1 VQGDNVTTVELH
13 LQDAG
18 TDSGY
23 LLEQLLDSCT
33 KAEHGGA
40 IFAWTNAAGAKSFL
54 EDENFVAFVEKGTFE
69 LVIGL
74 DSITDEAAVK
84 VLVDLESRMP
94 NLSIRAFLHDRP
106 EMFHP
111 KLAWFASK
119 AEMTLLVGSG
129 NLTMGGLKN
138 NWEAYTV
145 CRLAGAA
152 GKQMVEKLEAW
163 ILSWSAMLIPISDA
177 RVLERARR
185 NTGNERTLK
194 RPPKDLPKT
203 TAADSDLS
211 VLVAEI
217 PKSGSRVGQVNFD
230 LINYVQF
237 FGAKVDTQRRITLY
251 HVAEDGSLGDVESR
265 PSVARKSRN
274 YSFEL
279 AAMRGVTYP
288 ANGAPI
294 GVFMRL
300 EADSFLYMLIL
311 PDSAHYA
318 TVSNFLKAHWSGN
331 SNHKRRYRT
340 TVGQL
345 KTAWNNAPL
354 WQAALPAL

>member
-1 VQGDNVTTVELH
+1 MTTVELH

-23 LLEQLLDSCT
+23 LLEELLYSCT
-33 KAEHGGA
+33 EAECGGA

-54 EDENFVAFVEKGTFE
+54 EDENFVAFINQGTFD

-84 VLVDLESRMP
+84 VLIDLDSRMP
-94 NLSIRAFLHDRP
+94 NLSIRAFLNDRS
-106 EMFHP
+106 EMFHT

-119 AEMTLLVGSG
+119 AEVTLLVGSG

-145 CRLAGAA
+145 SRLAGTA
-152 GKQMVEKLEAW
+152 GERVVEKLEAW
-163 ILSWSAMLIPISDA
+163 LLSWSAMLIPISDA
-177 RVLERARR
+177 RVLERARQ
-185 NTGNERTLK
+185 NSGNERTLK
-194 RPPKDLPKT
+194 RAPKELPKPV
-203 TAADSDLS
+203 AADQVLS

-217 PKSGSRVGQVNFD
+217 PRSGSRGGQDNFD
-230 LINYVQF
+230 RDNYEQF
-237 FGAKVDTQRRITLY
+237 FGAKVDSQRRITLY

-288 ANGAPI
+288 ASGAPI

-300 EADSFLYMLIL
+300 ETDSFLYMVIL
-311 PDSAHYA
+311 PDSPHYA
-318 TVSNFLKAHWSGN
+318 IVSDFLKAHWSGH
-331 SNHKRRYRT
+331 SNRKRRYRT
-340 TVGQL
+340 TVVEL
-345 KTAWNNAPL
+345 KTAWDNAPL